1 MNSAETVFVGLVLKC
16 FNKASDVPEVTIGL
30 TNYRPTSQV
39 PPVRPKLNPIKRLQ
53 KLFESKQGVWKLTTH
68 FFIFREKG

>member
-30 TNYRPTSQV
+30 T
-39 PPVRPKLNPIKRLQ
+39 KL
-53 KLFESKQGVWKLTTH
+53 
-68 FFIFREKG
+68 